1 MINYKFGSWHQEEE
15 NPDSIIG
22 DNCIIKS
29 GFTNI
34 IREKVQNG
42 KRAYTIS
49 KELSISD
56 IEVVGGNTVKI
67 IGEAKGYIIHETCNG
82 KYILCKILKEYGTG
96 LEAKEQCKND
106 LVALVCHKTTE
117 KKLIKENHMM
127 KWAK

>member
-1 MINYKFGSWHQEEE
+1 M
-15 NPDSIIG
+15 
-22 DNCIIKS
+22 
-29 GFTNI
+29 
-34 IREKVQNG
+34 
-42 KRAYTIS
+42 
-49 KELSISD
+49 
-56 IEVVGGNTVKI
+56 KI
-67 IGEAKGYIIHETCNG
+67 IGEAKGYIVHEACNG